1 MHICFIL
8 LKKFKVLRTDERSWQ
23 LGLNE
28 REINQIIRG
37 DAAQDSQAKKAAQKV
52 KQQNQFLFFFIFKMF
67 LVLIFVFL

>member
-8 LKKFKVLRTDERSWQ
+8 LKKFKVQRTDERSWQ

-37 DAAQDSQAKKAAQKV
+37 DAAQDSQAKKAALKV
-52 KQQNQFLFFFIFKMF
+52 NSK
-67 LVLIFVFL
+67 